1 MKTRLALCL
10 IFLPFTAGLL
20 NAEGVAP
27 HRDQAAAEQAEH
39 PTPESILAAQVSEIA
54 TSTEMPRKAKEK
66 RIASAVRL
74 AVIAATTD
82 VRDPGRALEIALGL
96 ATVAAQAAPRFAE
109 AIRDAI
115 ISIPSIA
122 SIEGALP
129 QLQTAVKEG
138 ARAASGES
146 AIVEFAS
153 PSPRP
158 PQNPEFVGSSG
169 DVVVSPSH

>member
-10 IFLPFTAGLL
+10 VLLPLTAGL
-20 NAEGVAP
+20 NAEDAP
-27 HRDQAAAEQAEH
+27 QNRAAAAEQVEH
-39 PTPESILAAQVSEIA
+39 PTPETILAAQVSEIA
-54 TSTEMPRKAKEK
+54 ASSTMPRKTKEK

-74 AVIAATTD
+74 AVIAATAD
-82 VRDPGRALEIALGL
+82 VKEASRALEIALGL
-96 ATVAAQAAPRFAE
+96 ATVAAQAAPHFAE

-129 QLQTAVKEG
+129 QLQTAIKEG
-138 ARAASGES
+138 ARAATGEP
-146 AIVEFAS
+146 AVVEFAS
-153 PSPRP
+153 PPPRP
-158 PQNPEFVGSSG
+158 PQNPEFVGGSG